1 LRRTVVR
8 AMGSEGAGSGA
19 SAEAI
24 GRRTRQVLE
33 RIGEACERS
42 GRRASEVTL
51 IAVTKTR
58 PLEDVEGVLAAGV
71 RDVAENYVQRAL
83 ERVAEIGEGRC
94 RWHLIGRLQRNKARH
109 AVGFVDWLHA
119 LDSEAL
125 ADEVGRRARAVDRT
139 IQCLVEVN
147 VAGEASKEGV
157 APPDLERLYA
167 HAAAVEGLAVNGLMT
182 VAPLVSDPEEARGV
196 FAQLRQLRDDLR
208 SAGYAAEHLSMGMT
222 GDFEVAV
229 EEGSTMVRIGTALFG
244 PRSA

>member
-1 LRRTVVR
+1 
-8 AMGSEGAGSGA
+8 
-19 SAEAI
+19 
-24 GRRTRQVLE
+24 
-33 RIGEACERS
+33 
-42 GRRASEVTL
+42 
-51 IAVTKTR
+51 
-58 PLEDVEGVLAAGV
+58 
-71 RDVAENYVQRAL
+71 
-83 ERVAEIGEGRC
+83 
-94 RWHLIGRLQRNKARH
+94 
-109 AVGFVDWLHA
+109 
-119 LDSEAL
+119 
-125 ADEVGRRARAVDRT
+125 VDRT